1 MRLAYD
7 IITAYLQILYA
18 SCSSNDRKG
27 AAGRPSCFPELR
39 KFPRLG
45 FTMILSLRWSFAIGI
60 PLVAKRELQL
70 QFPSRIVSRYCATT
84 IVGSDHA

>member
-1 MRLAYD
+1 MRLAYA
-7 IITAYLQILYA
+7 IITTYLQILYA
-18 SCSSNDRKG
+18 SFQATIEG
-27 AAGRPSCFPELR
+27 APQGVRLFPELR

-70 QFPSRIVSRYCATT
+70 QVPSRIASGYCATT